1 MFSFISTITAKIAER
16 MADRR
21 DNRIAQRMADD
32 QYDLHLARCE
42 NEIAYQE
49 TIRQL
54 RLELAEARQNSLTN
68 EEMAMY
74 RIWCSDADYDFKR
87 SQAKDNEPWPSPEEV

>member
-1 MFSFISTITAKIAER
+1 MFSFISTLTTKIADR

-21 DNRIAQRMADD
+21 DSGIAQKMADD

-54 RLELAEARQNSLTN
+54 RLELAEARQNSLSK

-74 RIWCSDADYDFKR
+74 RIWRSDADYDFKR
-87 SQAKDNEPWPSPEEV
+87 SQAKDDAPWPSPEEV

>member
-1 MFSFISTITAKIAER
+1 MFSFVSSITAKIAKY

-21 DNRIAQRMADD
+21 DSHIAQQMAD
-32 QYDLHLARCE
+32 
-42 NEIAYQE
+42 QE

-54 RLELAEARQNSLTN
+54 RLELAEARRNSLSD

-74 RIWCSDADYDFKR
+74 RIWRSDAEYDFQR
-87 SQAKDNEPWPSPEEV
+87 SQAKDNAPWPSPEEV